1 MGVLARTMSA
11 VDEARLWR
19 VLSNRGYKPV
29 RPLGKGG
36 MSQVWL
42 ATDTRGTHVAVKVP
56 NRDPEAVKRLGFEIS
71 LLQSLRHEHI
81 VNFISA
87 FDVSGYPILVMEY
100 AKGNNLELSTA
111 GKAMDEREALA
122 RAVQI
127 LLAVDYL
134 HSRGV
139 IHRDIKPKNIIVGNE
154 KTYLKLIDLGT
165 ATFFSQAG
173 ITESVFSPGGYT
185 PPEQFKSMAS
195 PQGDVWSVG
204 ATLYFMLTGQHPAL
218 DMPGYPDAKCNP
230 PDPRKWNKDISDST
244 VAIIAKAMRW
254 EPTERFS
261 SPMEMIMAIE
271 GRTPQP
277 EPDVPVLEVLGRR
290 IRIEASRLVFKWGGN
305 IPEGIR
311 VVKEADTM
319 YVYINDP
326 HRWVSR
332 EHFEIFKSGNKWYL
346 RDLGSLNRTA
356 VRVGGVIREVW
367 VGYKKPSPPVALER
381 GSIIYVAYG
390 DSLTKPPYVV
400 LTFK

>member
-11 VDEARLWR
+11 VDDARLWR
-19 VLSNRGYKPV
+19 VLSNRGYKPI

-42 ATDTRGTHVAVKVP
+42 ATDTQGNQVAVKIP
-56 NRDPEAVKRLGFEIS
+56 NPDPESVKRLAFEIN
-71 LLQSLRHEHI
+71 LLQNLQHEHI
-81 VNFISA
+81 VKFINA
-87 FDVSGYPILVMEY
+87 FDTGGYPILVMEY
-100 AKGNNLELSTA
+100 ARGNNLELSVA
-111 GKAMDEREALA
+111 GKPLEEREALA
-122 RAVQI
+122 RAVQL

-165 ATFFSQAG
+165 ATFFHQAG
-173 ITESVFSPGGYT
+173 VTESVISPGGYT

-195 PQGDVWSVG
+195 PQGDIWSVG

-218 DMPGYPDAKCNP
+218 DMPGYPDVKCNP
-230 PDPRKWNKDISDST
+230 PNPRKWNKDISDST
-244 VAIIAKAMRW
+244 VAIIDKAMRW
-254 EPTERFS
+254 DPTERFS

-271 GRTPQP
+271 GKAPQP
-277 EPDVPVLEVLGRR
+277 VSDVPVLEILGRSV
-290 IRIEASRLVFKWGGN
+290 RIEASKLIFGRGENV
-305 IPEGIR
+305 PEGIR
-311 VVKEADTM
+311 VVKEGDVIR
-319 YVYINDP
+319 VYIHDP
-326 HRWVSR
+326 YRWVSR
-332 EHFEIFKSGNKWYL
+332 EHFEIFRSGNKWYL

-356 VRVGGVIREVW
+356 VRAGGVIREVW
-367 VGYKKPSPPVALER
+367 VGYKKPSPPVTLER